1 MYEILTNLLPELSD
15 SKAVGERIADHKN
28 DGTKEHPI
36 QFPFVAY
43 AEAVTKLEDNIY
55 TFEKEHPELSLNKYQ
70 AILEEQGIEWD
81 MRFMCSADVSDFTG
95 RQVVALLLG
104 AVRAERFCDGALKE
118 FVENGSVKRWL
129 ERLVEIDNSTV
140 SFEGYMNP
148 PEI

>member
-1 MYEILTNLLPELSD
+1 MYEKLTNLLPELSD
-15 SKAVGERIADHKN
+15 SKAGEWIADHKN

-36 QFPFVAY
+36 QFPFVVY
-43 AEAVTKLEDNIY
+43 AEAVTKLEENIY
-55 TFEKEHPELSLNKYQ
+55 AFEKEHPELSLNKYS
-70 AILEEQGIEWD
+70 AILEEQGVKWD
-81 MRFMCSADVSDFTG
+81 MRSMSSADVSGFTG

-129 ERLVEIDNSTV
+129 ERLAEIDNLA

-148 PEI
+148 PEN

>member
-1 MYEILTNLLPELSD
+1 MYEKLTNLLPELSD
-15 SKAVGERIADHKN
+15 SKAGEWIADHKN

-43 AEAVTKLEDNIY
+43 AEAVTKLEENIY
-55 TFEKEHPELSLNKYQ
+55 AFEKEHPELSLNKYS
-70 AILEEQGIEWD
+70 AILEEQGVKWD
-81 MRFMCSADVSDFTG
+81 MRSMSSADVSAFTG
-95 RQVVALLLG
+95 RQVAALLLG

-129 ERLVEIDNSTV
+129 ERLAEIDNLA

-148 PEI
+148 PEN